1 MHYFLY
7 YCPGCKQFELA
18 EQDNM
23 ELQCDECGRM
33 FVPLHLLEE
42 EWDGM
47 SSEKRR
53 LKLAQTANTSRTAS
67 ILKQQENRKAI
78 GERVANVGGA
88 NRYVGESS
96 GCKVA
101 FVAIGIIVGVALTLM
116 ISGIFL
122 SGLFRDKI
130 NEYLEEW
137 VEKEM
142 EDGFDDFSDDYEFDD
157 SDDSDEDFYYD
168 DNSDEE
174 YDDTGDYYY
183 DDTDDSGYVD
193 FYDDN
198 EYEDYE
204 DDYDDYD
211 DDEDVSTSTRS
222 RSPSQRIYTDDDED
236 YYEEDED
243 DDFYED
249 DEDES
254 EEIEDEID
262 DGIEYYSAPEI
273 DEDDYW

>member
-33 FVPLHLLEE
+33 FVSLHLLEE

-116 ISGIFL
+116 ISGIFI

-130 NEYLEEW
+130 NEYLKEW

-157 SDDSDEDFYYD
+157 SDDSDYDSYYD
-168 DNSDEE
+168 DTDDYDSDDE

-183 DDTDDSGYVD
+183 DDSYDDTDDSGYVD
-193 FYDDN
+193 YYDDN
-198 EYEDYE
+198 EYEDY
-204 DDYDDYD
+204 D
-211 DDEDVSTSTRS
+211 DDEDISTSTRS
-222 RSPSQRIYTDDDED
+222 RSPSLRVYTDDDE
-236 YYEEDED
+236 YEEDED
-243 DDFYED
+243 DDYYEEEEEEEYDAEEEDELYYED
-249 DEDES
+249 DDSELDVDLED
-254 EEIEDEID
+254 I
-262 DGIEYYSAPEI
+262 
-273 DEDDYW
+273 